1 MDKKT
6 KKEIDKQVKKF
17 KKTGEEGDKKIKKLT
32 GIGDENDEDLDDYLK
47 YGNDEELN
55 NIQKNA
61 EKLIKEEDKKKCDP
75 DYEAEKNFV
84 DELVRVSTGP
94 KSEKK
99 KKKSKKHVEKEE
111 DENFSVDEEECKKW
125 KEQNRLKKLKKEKMK
140 EKEKNKKKKNIDK
153 NEEEEDIEEF
163 TFIKNKEN
171 KDNNKDIEDD
181 VGEFPSPENEKNK
194 NNDEEEKDNKKE
206 LWKSAAPVI
215 PKKIYGKIRPNDLKV
230 VLNILKNSN
239 DKYREGLNL
248 YIQGKYSYSLNF
260 MKHAKIYF
268 KHSKISFMRLNKLIQ
283 SKPDVYPKEFRMI
296 ITSKI
301 NDKIILVEQLAKEC
315 STLMKE
321 KRAEFIINNPKETNE
336 FLAKQNSLGN
346 NNKDTNPI
354 PDTNYNVDS
363 LNKCNNN
370 NQNNIN
376 TNRNL
381 NNNNNAQDKQ
391 KSLDDKED
399 DAKDQKIESEIISK
413 NHGIKFSDIIGMKD
427 IKQALYENI
436 VVPIIRPDF
445 FTGIRKPQRSILLFG
460 PPGTGKT
467 MIAKAIASE
476 CGSIFFYINASSL
489 TSKSVEESEKV
500 VKSLFKI
507 VYKKVPN
514 IIFID
519 EIDKILSK
527 GSESE
532 NEAIKRLKT
541 EFLIQFD
548 GLWSNTNERLLV
560 IAATNRPMDLDETLL
575 RRLPKRFYCGPLDEE
590 GRFKFI
596 KKIIKS
602 VETNLSDNDI
612 REIAKKTNNY
622 SNSDLM
628 ELCREASYQP
638 VTELSKEEIL
648 KLKKFRPL
656 AKQDLLNAVGK
667 IRASLNKKIREEFQ
681 KWNEQFGVV

>member
-1 MDKKT
+1 
-6 KKEIDKQVKKF
+6 
-17 KKTGEEGDKKIKKLT
+17 
-32 GIGDENDEDLDDYLK
+32 
-47 YGNDEELN
+47 
-55 NIQKNA
+55 
-61 EKLIKEEDKKKCDP
+61 
-75 DYEAEKNFV
+75 
-84 DELVRVSTGP
+84 
-94 KSEKK
+94 
-99 KKKSKKHVEKEE
+99 
-111 DENFSVDEEECKKW
+111 
-125 KEQNRLKKLKKEKMK
+125 
-140 EKEKNKKKKNIDK
+140 
-153 NEEEEDIEEF
+153 
-163 TFIKNKEN
+163 
-171 KDNNKDIEDD
+171 
-181 VGEFPSPENEKNK
+181 
-194 NNDEEEKDNKKE
+194 
-206 LWKSAAPVI
+206 
-215 PKKIYGKIRPNDLKV
+215 
-230 VLNILKNSN
+230 
-239 DKYREGLNL
+239 
-248 YIQGKYSYSLNF
+248 
-260 MKHAKIYF
+260 
-268 KHSKISFMRLNKLIQ
+268 MRLNKLIQ

-376 TNRNL
+376 INRNL
-381 NNNNNAQDKQ
+381 NNNNNAGDKQ

-548 GLWSNTNERLLV
+548 GLWSSTNERLLV

-575 RRLPKRFYCGPLDEE
+575 RRLPKRSYCGPLDEE
-590 GRFKFI
+590 GRFEFI
-596 KKIIKS
+596 KKVIKS

>member
-111 DENFSVDEEECKKW
+111 DENFSVNEEECKKW
-125 KEQNRLKKLKKEKMK
+125 KEQKRLTKLKIEKMK
-140 EKEKNKKKKNIDK
+140 EKEKNKI
-153 NEEEEDIEEF
+153 
-163 TFIKNKEN
+163 
-171 KDNNKDIEDD
+171 
-181 VGEFPSPENEKNK
+181 
-194 NNDEEEKDNKKE
+194 NDEEEKDNKKE

-215 PKKIYGKIRPNDLKV
+215 PIKIYGKIRPNDLKV

-260 MKHAKIYF
+260 LKHAKIYF

-321 KRAEFIINNPKETNE
+321 KIAEFIINNPQETNE

-370 NQNNIN
+370 NI
-376 TNRNL
+376 NRNL

-575 RRLPKRFYCGPLDEE
+575 RRLPKRSYCGPLDEE

-596 KKIIKS
+596 KKVIKS

-612 REIAKKTNNY
+612 REIAKKTNDY